1 MLSRPS
7 LLLAVALALAAPAH
21 AAPDVVPD
29 IANASLLHEA
39 SLTKRASLTRN
50 TAFVHRTFQPE
61 RPSGRT
67 IIMLHGS
74 GGDETTLASLAS
86 AIAPDATL
94 IGIRGRVVQDGIKR
108 WYKRITPTE
117 FDQQDVRSEA
127 AAFVEFLQAMA
138 SERKLDLASTT
149 FLGYSN
155 GANLIAAMTQ
165 LHPGIVR
172 KAVLLRAMPVLGE
185 TPPVDLS
192 QTRVLTISGEQDKL
206 YFPFAPALAD
216 RLRQCGARVDA
227 RTVDTGHGIGEEDA
241 RIVAE
246 WLGAE

>member
-1 MLSRPS
+1 MLSIPS
-7 LLLAVALALAAPAH
+7 LMLATALAAAAPAH
-21 AAPDVVPD
+21 AAPDVT
-29 IANASLLHEA
+29 NAVLLHDTVA
-39 SLTKRASLTRN
+39 ATPSPNRQTV
-50 TAFVHRTFQPE
+50 FIHRTFTPE

-74 GGDETTLASLAS
+74 GGDETTLAKLAA

-94 IGIRGRVVQDGIKR
+94 IGIRGRIVQDGVKR

-138 SERKLDLASTT
+138 RDQKLDLASTT

-172 KAVLLRAMPVLGE
+172 TAVLLRAMPVLNDADM
-185 TPPVDLS
+185 PSVDLS
-192 QTRVLTISGEQDKL
+192 QTRVLTISGENDKL
-206 YFPFAPALAD
+206 YYPFAPKLAE
-216 RLRQCGARVDA
+216 RLRLCGANVDA
-227 RTVDTGHGIGEEDA
+227 RVIDSGHGIGDEDA

-246 WLGAE
+246 WLGATK